1 MSRCLHTA
9 LLLSSD
15 TGLSFV
21 AAAQLPNLPFAGAV
35 PIPGC
40 KSVAQVQEHVGAMG
54 WRLESNEIAIID
66 EKLQTM

>member
-1 MSRCLHTA
+1 MFLTA
-9 LLLSSD
+9 MFLS
-15 TGLSFV
+15 
-21 AAAQLPNLPFAGAV
+21 GAV

-40 KSVAQVQEHVGAMG
+40 KTVGQVQEHVGAMG

>member
-1 MSRCLHTA
+1 MA
-9 LLLSSD
+9 L
-15 TGLSFV
+15 TYCV
-21 AAAQLPNLPFAGAV
+21 HYAGAV

-66 EKLQTM
+66 EKLQTL

>member
-1 MSRCLHTA
+1 MDFVVALNLVTFLFGTRLGIHLFHAICRCI
-9 LLLSSD
+9 
-15 TGLSFV
+15 
-21 AAAQLPNLPFAGAV
+21 